1 MKKMLLAVVLLSTA
15 AVAEAPRLKT
25 MAEVYVAPDKA
36 TAVEL
41 NLATMDL
48 MATVVRLAAT
58 SGDRDNMRK
67 ALIHLR
73 DTASLMLKDLEA
85 PAPAKAP

>member
-1 MKKMLLAVVLLSTA
+1 MKKMLLAVVLFGS
-15 AVAEAPRLKT
+15 AVAAETPRLKT
-25 MAEVYVAPDKA
+25 MVEVYAAPDKA
-36 TAVEL
+36 TALEL

-48 MATVVRLAAT
+48 MGTAVRVAAT

-73 DTASLMLKDLEA
+73 DTATLMLKSLEE